1 MKVGYTRVS
10 SIDSSQE
17 TVLYTQIE
25 ILKRH
30 GFERIFA
37 ESQSGTSMVKR
48 HQLKE
53 CFEFMREG
61 DVCTFTMVDRVYRN
75 S

>member
-1 MKVGYTRVS
+1 MKVGYAIVS
-10 SIDSSQE
+10 SIDDSQE
-17 TVLYTQIE
+17 TALDTQIE

-30 GFERIFA
+30 GYERIFA